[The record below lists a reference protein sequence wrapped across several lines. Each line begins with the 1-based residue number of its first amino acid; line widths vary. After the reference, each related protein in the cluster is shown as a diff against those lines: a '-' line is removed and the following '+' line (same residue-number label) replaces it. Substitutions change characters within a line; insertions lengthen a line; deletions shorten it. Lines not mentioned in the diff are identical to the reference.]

1 MDLLRT
7 GWLLIVLG
15 VLFLLARL
23 IRQAP
28 PPLILG
34 MAMVAVLAVFL
45 AAVFLR
51 LSPERTLTVSLL
63 ALFACVVILSLYGAV
78 PKATPADPGL
88 KSEFRATSQ
97 KDAAS
102 TLFVLIHGLEGGPN
116 TWKQLRSELQKNGDV
131 LLLDY
136 PAGAMSNTDPEALA
150 QEMANEIPRRWN
162 IAYRRVVLMG
172 HSVGALLARKVYL
185 IAAGRADAWTS
196 QAICDTRIVLLA
208 GMNRGWDVSG
218 QRPLDMSL
226 GTRLYFAAGAWFGR
240 LTGTGKLV
248 LSAETGATFVAN
260 LRLEWMRWFRTE
272 RPNLPI
278 VVQLLG
284 DIDDVVSDADNQD
297 LRAAA
302 LGSQFYWLR
311 VRGTGHHDIVDIDD
325 KTGSVAKYAGIGAYR
340 KDKILLASLGDPGAI
355 AAQSEVQAFET
366 NPRVKHIIFILHG
379 IRDLGEWSAEFESQ
393 LRINLPPEERDSLA
407 VVSVR
412 YGYFSMGS
420 FLLRPDR
427 QKYVRW
433 FMDQY
438 TETLARFP
446 KATRIDF
453 LGHSNGTY
461 LLASALQEYSEMK
474 IDRVVFAGSVVRRDF
489 NWTRLLGTQVQNVR
503 NYISV
508 DDAVVALF
516 PRFFEPP
523 ATDWMGNDVGSAGFN
538 GFTDCDPTRC
548 AQPIIQGGHSAF
560 LKVVPEIAQYFITQP
575 ATPGTAPPIPRA
587 IKRTLWACVL
597 KFHSDYLFFFVP
609 LLIVA
614 IAFVPGVR
622 VAQAAGTQAWI
633 YVALYVSLVV
643 SLLIRL

>member
-1 MDLLRT
+1 MDLLKA
-7 GWLLIVLG
+7 GWLLIVVG
-15 VLFLLARL
+15 VLILLARL
-23 IRQAP
+23 MRQAP
-28 PPLILG
+28 PPMILG
-34 MAMVAVLAVFL
+34 IAMAAVLAVFL
-45 AAVFLR
+45 TAVFLR
-51 LSPERTLTVSLL
+51 LSPGRTLTASLF
-63 ALFACVVILSLYGAV
+63 ALFICVAVFSVYGIV
-78 PKATPADPGL
+78 PKAGPVETDLRPGFL
-88 KSEFRATSQ
+88 KTSQ
-97 KDAAS
+97 EGTAI

-116 TWKQLRSELQKNGDV
+116 TWKELKSELQKHGDV

-136 PAGAMSNTDPEALA
+136 PAGGMSNADPEVLA
-150 QEMANEIPRRWN
+150 QEMANEIRRRWTSS
-162 IAYRRVVLMG
+162 YCRVVLMG

-196 QAICDTRIVLLA
+196 DDGRDTRIVLLA

-218 QRPLDMSL
+218 QRPLDMSF
-226 GTRLYFAAGAWFGR
+226 GRRIYFAAGAWFGR
-240 LTGTGKLV
+240 LTGTGKLI
-248 LSAETGATFVAN
+248 LSAETGSGFVAN

-272 RPNLPI
+272 RPKFPI

-311 VRGTGHHDIVDIDD
+311 VRGTGHHDIVDIED
-325 KTGSVAKYAGIGAYR
+325 KTGASATYAGIGAYR
-340 KDKILLASLGDPGAI
+340 KDKILLASLGDASAI
-355 AAQSEVQAFET
+355 AVQSEVQAFET
-366 NPRVKHIIFILHG
+366 NLRVKHIIFILHG

-393 LRINLPPEERDSLA
+393 LRGNLAPGDQDSLA

-461 LLASALQEYSEMK
+461 LLASALQEYSQMK
-474 IDRVVFAGSVVRRDF
+474 IDRIVFAGSVVRRDY
-489 NWTRLLGTQVQNVR
+489 NWTRLLGTQVQEIR
-503 NYISV
+503 NYISM

-516 PRFFEPP
+516 PRFFEPR
-523 ATDWMGNDVGSAGFN
+523 ATRWLGNDVGSAGFN
-538 GFTDCDPTRC
+538 GFTNCDPTRC
-548 AQPIIQGGHSAF
+548 AQPLIQGGHSAF
-560 LKVVPEIAQYFITQP
+560 LKVAPEIAQYFIPP
-575 ATPGTAPPIPRA
+575 AAPNTTLPKTPEIH
-587 IKRTLWACVL
+587 RTLWASVL
-597 KFHSDYLFFFVP
+597 KLHSDYLFFLVP

-614 IAFVPGVR
+614 IMLVPGVR

-633 YVALYVSLVV
+633 YVALYASLVV